1 LLSGDTQ
8 ESYTRTE
15 GGLLESGGRLWPE
28 RFIILSFDEQ
38 GKVTLLDQITEN
50 DFPGL
55 PLTWESHEP
64 IPMNRF
70 LIYNT
75 IGGDPNL
82 DFYNY
87 MLNQKNSAN

>member
-1 LLSGDTQ
+1 
-8 ESYTRTE
+8 
-15 GGLLESGGRLWPE
+15 
-28 RFIILSFDEQ
+28 
-38 GKVTLLDQITEN
+38 
-50 DFPGL
+50 
-55 PLTWESHEP
+55 
-64 IPMNRF
+64 